1 MVLVQ
6 LQMVFTKQPFLAY
19 PMVGAGPV
27 VQPILY
33 TENVGEGQA
42 SDFYLFQAGATCLL
56 LPEALFAHI
65 FDDFSEQ
72 EWR

>member
-33 TENVGEGQA
+33 TENVGK
-42 SDFYLFQAGATCLL
+42 
-56 LPEALFAHI
+56 
-65 FDDFSEQ
+65 
-72 EWR
+72 

>member
-1 MVLVQ
+1 MN
-6 LQMVFTKQPFLAY
+6 
-19 PMVGAGPV
+19 
-27 VQPILY
+27 
-33 TENVGEGQA
+33 EA